1 MDSLRPYT
9 PTITPLTMVSCHH
22 EYQQLQQT
30 IRRQEE
36 EIEQLQTLL
45 LDVLNRYN
53 YRSLRH
59 SAIDYYGNLNQLR
72 ARLKRLRRDM
82 ICESTY
88 CQKANEQVP
97 CRDQRFGLSTTIER
111 HATILIDEFV
121 RIKDGCVQFLSG
133 MMTLNLL

>member
-1 MDSLRPYT
+1 MNKARSHT
-9 PTITPLTMVSCHH
+9 SINSPLPMATCQYD
-22 EYQQLQQT
+22 YQQWQQT

-59 SAIDYYGNLNQLR
+59 SALDYYGHLNQLHG
-72 ARLKRLRRDM
+72 RLKRLRRDM
-82 ICESTY
+82 VCESVD
-88 CQKANEQVP
+88 CPSGNEKLM
-97 CRDQRFGLSTTIER
+97 CRDARFGLSATIER
-111 HATILIDEFV
+111 HATVLMDEFT
-121 RIKDGCVQFLSG
+121 RIKDSCVQFLSG